1 MIVKI
6 TSEESLMVEK
16 AFVEKETNRKLLN
29 FLNTYHPFYA
39 DKYVKK
45 LEESEQKL
53 HEIMSPIGEKYI
65 LPGYDTYTFDFEN
78 EVIYY
83 E

>member
-6 TSEESLMVEK
+6 TSEESLSVEK
-16 AFVEKETNRKLLN
+16 AFVEKEINKKLLN
-29 FLNTYHPFYA
+29 FLNIYYPSYA
-39 DKYVKK
+39 EQYVKK
-45 LEESEQKL
+45 LEKSEQKL
-53 HEIMSPIGEKYI
+53 HEVMSPIGKKYI
-65 LPGYDTYTFDFEN
+65 LPGYNTYTFDFEN